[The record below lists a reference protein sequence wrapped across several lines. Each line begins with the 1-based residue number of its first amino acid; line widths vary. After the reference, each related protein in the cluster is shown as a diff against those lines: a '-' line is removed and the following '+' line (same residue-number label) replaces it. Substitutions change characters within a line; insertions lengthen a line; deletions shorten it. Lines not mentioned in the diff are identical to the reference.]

1 MAASS
6 YPGSVRERIAQGNP
20 PAVQPATAP
29 RARGAAP
36 GPVGGEQPGVQAP
49 PLLPATHPMRERWE
63 PNAPESGHYRRF
75 RNLVESRV
83 YGDDYDIEGAKRR
96 LSKSRISDREEV
108 MRARGPGFLSEAGRV
123 LGQGVEGLIHGP
135 FSTARDI
142 AYEVDQAQG
151 EFRRNLLGADEA
163 TGLGGGVVFDRD
175 PDTNPNVWK
184 PRVRR
189 LSGDEYYGKDGRGGV
204 PTLAEALIPLPDRP
218 ETLPGTLA
226 GGVAQFLGLFT
237 LLGQPQAMK
246 KLGGVVYEIG
256 KRVGERAIKSGRAAS
271 GVIRASGADAVAFDP
286 GDPFV
291 GDAVNALVKTYPQL
305 EGPVSDL
312 IKDFTFSTDPDDSR
326 IKKRFMRSVEGFQ
339 LGVTAGS
346 LFLVLKGFC
355 AIPREGIRWLH
366 KRTLLG
372 KLGDAYDPKA
382 KATPADTVRHK
393 EIDKLEAE
401 RAADDVEPEPGA
413 APEEPMVP
421 EAEGTPLDQMEARL
435 RAAKDRDP
443 RAARRE
449 GRART
454 IQAIMDKFGVSQLE
468 AEDWYRSK
476 LQERMLP
483 KLMAREAD
491 ATAEDLSGEIDQ
503 WEKNFGDTL
512 DELRYGD
519 EPELRK
525 VPRHPILAEMERQ
538 GGVATVRQNESGAW
552 VPTTLASELKK
563 NFGVTPQTHP
573 GLFRNPR
580 RRLKWS
586 ASKRAETTP
595 PKGDMDGFDWTDSP
609 LVRGPK
615 DSYGRPVDNNDL
627 YEGISD
633 ELAGSPRYTDEQT
646 DLVLERGIARD
657 ELRAEL
663 DELGIDLETTSNREA
678 VEALHRKHAEA
689 MGPEYPRVEE
699 PPTPRAAEGE
709 PLIKRDSGKI
719 YRGQPVGTEMQN
731 VESANVADNI
741 LVGRGVF
748 LTTEPTIA
756 RTYGEQL
763 FELPKPKEGI
773 LDLGDI
779 TPEQFRSLGISDKTQ
794 RIYRLPSKTAKD
806 IAEKE
811 DMIMEALAEKH
822 LPEDISWNEVVSGTT
837 VVKGTGPDVDTVRN
851 QVIENLLDRGFAWVK
866 HSGGVR
872 TGQKPHD
879 VYISLTNEGVA
890 KAKKITPPTPRAAK
904 ESGRLAPQEEIDRI
918 QDEISHTGQGALGR
932 EATPEE
938 LVEELNRRGIKG
950 STDSVFDDLGA
961 ELGGVSHVADALIPR
976 VAKEF
981 AKSLEDGDRALDDLM
996 NRLSISQAE
1005 GFETFGG
1012 NPAGY
1017 QNVFDSVTDPGA
1029 VRFKRELR
1037 ERILSRLDEEG
1048 LGAAPTPRAVEAAEG
1063 RRVYRF
1069 DDGTEITISGRSHLE
1084 MIEVPE
1090 GLRRQGA
1097 ATRHIREVEEDIG
1110 HRIETGTAGSDE
1122 GLALMNR
1129 LGIRDVAAPPP
1140 SAATST
1146 PRAEAPTPRAADEA
1160 APRPGPHPARPPLT
1174 QSPGRLEDRASWE
1187 LTRPEEGELHGVPAS
1202 LIRALE
1208 IEKGGDEL
1216 ASGSPK
1222 NTPEQVEQLKLAG
1235 FLDKAGELT
1244 EKGAETLAGRI
1255 ERFAKFQKAARNGEA
1270 VDRGAARDWPLQIAR
1285 AYRYKRTMKPRGK
1298 KKAPGKDPADDLSVD
1313 EAKSVSEDILNERR
1327 IWDEERG
1334 KELMDKVYELT
1345 DRRLKHEVNQRANEA
1360 VLELFKAGRVTR
1372 DRSRPLFEQMAEL
1385 IASRRVAP
1393 ESIRQIMV
1401 KHNTDWTDFAA
1412 IWGTDVSASAR
1423 QLGALG
1429 NLQRAINR
1437 GMLSSKDRMQLE
1449 AKLADE
1455 GVSTAERAEIQK
1467 TLDKAGGVLD
1477 EKMIEELR
1485 GLGIDTDMVKAIST
1499 WRRLENI
1506 RRGSMVSQIS
1516 TAMRNGMTQGGNLS
1530 VSLMQEL
1537 FEKSIR
1543 STVNQY
1549 GKAKN
1554 LIGLDGTA
1562 ALAHAELIHPIRAM
1576 ETLLNITGRIR
1587 MGADGR
1593 WTREQGELG
1602 ARVWKRD
1609 ADAGWAPQG
1618 PDFSEFDWRHP
1629 LRSSKSWQS
1638 EGTDFVDHLLSV
1650 FPKHRDMLTSSFN
1663 ADIAEAGIGS
1673 GAMAKA
1679 EGLVHALNTFNRF
1692 QEHVF
1697 RRAAFKAELGRQIE
1711 MNPVRISWLSKDE
1724 RLAMK
1729 ALRDDAEAWGGV
1741 AREEQER
1748 ITQELLDDGVVYRSL
1763 DKLEADGLLGMIAK
1777 KQMDNA
1783 VNHSLDI
1790 TWAKQFD
1797 PKTEKFVKGVKQ
1809 RHHLYDSFAGH
1820 VVQGVNRFP
1829 MFSWVTPFPRFMANS
1844 IQWQLNHSPY
1854 GLTNAILSQRGR
1866 DLMRKGDYSELAE
1879 GLTGMTMLY
1888 ASWELAGSE
1897 YATDKGTELRVP
1909 DALAE
1914 TMGLEPGSTIDLRV
1928 YNPFLSY
1935 YWTGHTLRRHFE
1947 GKPPPS
1953 YTEIAQ
1959 VFAGANVR
1967 AGLGLYVVDQLID
1980 DLASVGRST
1989 GGVGAL
1995 AETGAIGGTLFGN
2008 LVASYATPLN
2018 MLWDGYKSF
2027 QQWRGNMEP
2036 SKVRDASG
2044 LAQSGETGPM
2054 PLGYEEPWYEAGPS
2068 NFWHAAL
2075 GQVERRTP
2083 FASREVGSY
2092 FDRKTGEMAPVRA
2105 YPEVELATRSG
2116 APVSYAPGW
2125 KLLTGMTFKDPK
2137 NMLGKELDRHG
2148 FRKDHIV
2155 PSSGNKLFDRQVARH
2170 FGDLVEF
2177 YGLPTFLASETY
2189 QRLSDPRKVQM
2200 LRDRL
2205 LRVREEAVR
2214 QAGNENTDL
2223 RDLVKREN
2231 APYYKEMFIDGGG
2244 WRSEAE
2250 TGSSGHLDFNQE

>member
-204 PTLAEALIPLPDRP
+204 PTLAEALIPLPDSP

-271 GVIRASGADAVAFDP
+271 GVIRAGGADAVAFDP

-346 LFLVLKGFC
+346 LFLALKGFC

-491 ATAEDLSGEIDQ
+491 ATAEDLFREIDQ

-519 EPELRK
+519 EPELGK
-525 VPRHPILAEMERQ
+525 VPRHPILAEMKRQ

-563 NFGVTPQTHP
+563 KFGVTPQTHP

-615 DSYGRPVDNNDL
+615 DSNGRPVDNNDL

-699 PPTPRAAEGE
+699 SRAVDA
-709 PLIKRDSGKI
+709 S
-719 YRGQPVGTEMQN
+719 YASSQAVGSSLE
-731 VESANVADNI
+731 
-741 LVGRGVF
+741 
-748 LTTEPTIA
+748 TTIPE
-756 RTYGEQL
+756 
-763 FELPKPKEGI
+763 
-773 LDLGDI
+773 I
-779 TPEQFRSLGISDKTQ
+779 TVTK
-794 RIYRLPSKTAKD
+794 
-806 IAEKE
+806 
-811 DMIMEALAEKH
+811 
-822 LPEDISWNEVVSGTT
+822 
-837 VVKGTGPDVDTVRN
+837 TGPDKWVD
-851 QVIENLLDRGFAWVK
+851 DA
-866 HSGGVR
+866 GVQYSDANVDALVPPR
-872 TGQKPHD
+872 TAD
-879 VYISLTNEGVA
+879 AT
-890 KAKKITPPTPRAAK
+890 PTPRAAK

-1048 LGAAPTPRAVEAAEG
+1048 LGAAPTPRAAAGAGEG
-1063 RRVYRF
+1063 RLAGTKVVDESGNPETVYHGTSSARDALELEDRRGIGGIFFTRDRAEAQRRAEFVANRDGGEPRV
-1069 DDGTEITISGRSHLE
+1069 LE
-1084 MIEVPE
+1084 AKVDIKNPSPPGS
-1090 GLRRQGA
+1090 GLRKERVGQEG
-1097 ATRHIREVEEDIG
+1097 
-1110 HRIETGTAGSDE
+1110 ETLESYDGYISDSE
-1122 GLALMNR
+1122 IAVFDR
-1129 LGIRDVAAPPP
+1129 SQIFEADP
-1140 SAATST
+1140 
-1146 PRAEAPTPRAADEA
+1146 APTPRAADEA

-1208 IEKGGDEL
+1208 IEKGGDKL

-1372 DRSRPLFEQMAEL
+1372 DRNRPLFEQMAEL

-1711 MNPVRISWLSKDE
+1711 MNPVRVSWLSKDE

-1797 PKTEKFVKGVKQ
+1797 PKTEKFGPKQLDPKTGKFVKGVKQ

-1820 VVQGVNRFP
+1820 VIQGVNRFP

>member
-1 MAASS
+1 MVDESGNPETVYHGTSS
-6 YPGSVRERIAQGNP
+6 ARDALELEDRRGIGGIFFTRDRAEAQRRAEFVANRDGGEPRVLEAKVDIKNPSPPGSGLRKER
-20 PAVQPATAP
+20 
-29 RARGAAP
+29 
-36 GPVGGEQPGVQAP
+36 VGQEGET
-49 PLLPATHPMRERWE
+49 L
-63 PNAPESGHYRRF
+63 ES
-75 RNLVESRV
+75 
-83 YGDDYDIEGAKRR
+83 YDGY
-96 LSKSRISDREEV
+96 ISD
-108 MRARGPGFLSEAGRV
+108 SE
-123 LGQGVEGLIHGP
+123 
-135 FSTARDI
+135 I
-142 AYEVDQAQG
+142 A
-151 EFRRNLLGADEA
+151 
-163 TGLGGGVVFDRD
+163 VFDR
-175 PDTNPNVWK
+175 
-184 PRVRR
+184 
-189 LSGDEYYGKDGRGGV
+189 
-204 PTLAEALIPLPDRP
+204 
-218 ETLPGTLA
+218 
-226 GGVAQFLGLFT
+226 
-237 LLGQPQAMK
+237 
-246 KLGGVVYEIG
+246 
-256 KRVGERAIKSGRAAS
+256 
-271 GVIRASGADAVAFDP
+271 
-286 GDPFV
+286 
-291 GDAVNALVKTYPQL
+291 
-305 EGPVSDL
+305 
-312 IKDFTFSTDPDDSR
+312 
-326 IKKRFMRSVEGFQ
+326 
-339 LGVTAGS
+339 
-346 LFLVLKGFC
+346 
-355 AIPREGIRWLH
+355 
-366 KRTLLG
+366 
-372 KLGDAYDPKA
+372 
-382 KATPADTVRHK
+382 
-393 EIDKLEAE
+393 
-401 RAADDVEPEPGA
+401 
-413 APEEPMVP
+413 
-421 EAEGTPLDQMEARL
+421 
-435 RAAKDRDP
+435 
-443 RAARRE
+443 
-449 GRART
+449 
-454 IQAIMDKFGVSQLE
+454 SQIF
-468 AEDWYRSK
+468 
-476 LQERMLP
+476 
-483 KLMAREAD
+483 EAD
-491 ATAEDLSGEIDQ
+491 
-503 WEKNFGDTL
+503 
-512 DELRYGD
+512 
-519 EPELRK
+519 P
-525 VPRHPILAEMERQ
+525 
-538 GGVATVRQNESGAW
+538 
-552 VPTTLASELKK
+552 
-563 NFGVTPQTHP
+563 
-573 GLFRNPR
+573 
-580 RRLKWS
+580 
-586 ASKRAETTP
+586 
-595 PKGDMDGFDWTDSP
+595 
-609 LVRGPK
+609 
-615 DSYGRPVDNNDL
+615 
-627 YEGISD
+627 
-633 ELAGSPRYTDEQT
+633 
-646 DLVLERGIARD
+646 
-657 ELRAEL
+657 
-663 DELGIDLETTSNREA
+663 
-678 VEALHRKHAEA
+678 
-689 MGPEYPRVEE
+689 
-699 PPTPRAAEGE
+699 
-709 PLIKRDSGKI
+709 
-719 YRGQPVGTEMQN
+719 
-731 VESANVADNI
+731 
-741 LVGRGVF
+741 
-748 LTTEPTIA
+748 
-756 RTYGEQL
+756 
-763 FELPKPKEGI
+763 
-773 LDLGDI
+773 
-779 TPEQFRSLGISDKTQ
+779 
-794 RIYRLPSKTAKD
+794 
-806 IAEKE
+806 
-811 DMIMEALAEKH
+811 
-822 LPEDISWNEVVSGTT
+822 
-837 VVKGTGPDVDTVRN
+837 
-851 QVIENLLDRGFAWVK
+851 
-866 HSGGVR
+866 
-872 TGQKPHD
+872 
-879 VYISLTNEGVA
+879 
-890 KAKKITPPTPRAAK
+890 
-904 ESGRLAPQEEIDRI
+904 
-918 QDEISHTGQGALGR
+918 
-932 EATPEE
+932 
-938 LVEELNRRGIKG
+938 
-950 STDSVFDDLGA
+950 
-961 ELGGVSHVADALIPR
+961 
-976 VAKEF
+976 
-981 AKSLEDGDRALDDLM
+981 
-996 NRLSISQAE
+996 
-1005 GFETFGG
+1005 
-1012 NPAGY
+1012 
-1017 QNVFDSVTDPGA
+1017 
-1029 VRFKRELR
+1029 
-1037 ERILSRLDEEG
+1037 
-1048 LGAAPTPRAVEAAEG
+1048 
-1063 RRVYRF
+1063 
-1069 DDGTEITISGRSHLE
+1069 
-1084 MIEVPE
+1084 
-1090 GLRRQGA
+1090 
-1097 ATRHIREVEEDIG
+1097 
-1110 HRIETGTAGSDE
+1110 
-1122 GLALMNR
+1122 
-1129 LGIRDVAAPPP
+1129 
-1140 SAATST
+1140 
-1146 PRAEAPTPRAADEA
+1146 APTPRAADEA

-1187 LTRPEEGELHGVPAS
+1187 LTRPEEGAVHRVPAS

-1372 DRSRPLFEQMAEL
+1372 DPNRPLFEQMAEL

-1516 TAMRNGMTQGGNLS
+1516 TAMRNGMTQAGNLS
-1530 VSLMQEL
+1530 VSIMQEL

-1711 MNPVRISWLSKDE
+1711 MNPVRVSWLSKDE

-1797 PKTEKFVKGVKQ
+1797 PKTEKFGPKQLDPKTGKFVKGVKQ

-1820 VVQGVNRFP
+1820 VIQGVNRFP

-1844 IQWQLNHSPY
+1844 IQWQLNHSPW

>member
-1 MAASS
+1 M
-6 YPGSVRERIAQGNP
+6 GQ
-20 PAVQPATAP
+20 
-29 RARGAAP
+29 
-36 GPVGGEQPGVQAP
+36 
-49 PLLPATHPMRERWE
+49 
-63 PNAPESGHYRRF
+63 
-75 RNLVESRV
+75 
-83 YGDDYDIEGAKRR
+83 EGAT
-96 LSKSRISDREEV
+96 LESYDGYISD
-108 MRARGPGFLSEAGRV
+108 SE
-123 LGQGVEGLIHGP
+123 
-135 FSTARDI
+135 I
-142 AYEVDQAQG
+142 A
-151 EFRRNLLGADEA
+151 
-163 TGLGGGVVFDRD
+163 VFDR
-175 PDTNPNVWK
+175 
-184 PRVRR
+184 
-189 LSGDEYYGKDGRGGV
+189 
-204 PTLAEALIPLPDRP
+204 
-218 ETLPGTLA
+218 
-226 GGVAQFLGLFT
+226 
-237 LLGQPQAMK
+237 
-246 KLGGVVYEIG
+246 
-256 KRVGERAIKSGRAAS
+256 
-271 GVIRASGADAVAFDP
+271 
-286 GDPFV
+286 
-291 GDAVNALVKTYPQL
+291 
-305 EGPVSDL
+305 
-312 IKDFTFSTDPDDSR
+312 
-326 IKKRFMRSVEGFQ
+326 
-339 LGVTAGS
+339 
-346 LFLVLKGFC
+346 
-355 AIPREGIRWLH
+355 
-366 KRTLLG
+366 
-372 KLGDAYDPKA
+372 
-382 KATPADTVRHK
+382 
-393 EIDKLEAE
+393 
-401 RAADDVEPEPGA
+401 
-413 APEEPMVP
+413 
-421 EAEGTPLDQMEARL
+421 
-435 RAAKDRDP
+435 
-443 RAARRE
+443 
-449 GRART
+449 
-454 IQAIMDKFGVSQLE
+454 SQIF
-468 AEDWYRSK
+468 
-476 LQERMLP
+476 
-483 KLMAREAD
+483 EAD
-491 ATAEDLSGEIDQ
+491 
-503 WEKNFGDTL
+503 
-512 DELRYGD
+512 
-519 EPELRK
+519 P
-525 VPRHPILAEMERQ
+525 
-538 GGVATVRQNESGAW
+538 
-552 VPTTLASELKK
+552 
-563 NFGVTPQTHP
+563 
-573 GLFRNPR
+573 
-580 RRLKWS
+580 
-586 ASKRAETTP
+586 
-595 PKGDMDGFDWTDSP
+595 
-609 LVRGPK
+609 
-615 DSYGRPVDNNDL
+615 
-627 YEGISD
+627 
-633 ELAGSPRYTDEQT
+633 
-646 DLVLERGIARD
+646 
-657 ELRAEL
+657 
-663 DELGIDLETTSNREA
+663 
-678 VEALHRKHAEA
+678 
-689 MGPEYPRVEE
+689 
-699 PPTPRAAEGE
+699 
-709 PLIKRDSGKI
+709 
-719 YRGQPVGTEMQN
+719 
-731 VESANVADNI
+731 
-741 LVGRGVF
+741 
-748 LTTEPTIA
+748 
-756 RTYGEQL
+756 
-763 FELPKPKEGI
+763 
-773 LDLGDI
+773 
-779 TPEQFRSLGISDKTQ
+779 
-794 RIYRLPSKTAKD
+794 
-806 IAEKE
+806 
-811 DMIMEALAEKH
+811 
-822 LPEDISWNEVVSGTT
+822 
-837 VVKGTGPDVDTVRN
+837 
-851 QVIENLLDRGFAWVK
+851 
-866 HSGGVR
+866 
-872 TGQKPHD
+872 
-879 VYISLTNEGVA
+879 
-890 KAKKITPPTPRAAK
+890 
-904 ESGRLAPQEEIDRI
+904 
-918 QDEISHTGQGALGR
+918 
-932 EATPEE
+932 
-938 LVEELNRRGIKG
+938 
-950 STDSVFDDLGA
+950 
-961 ELGGVSHVADALIPR
+961 
-976 VAKEF
+976 
-981 AKSLEDGDRALDDLM
+981 
-996 NRLSISQAE
+996 
-1005 GFETFGG
+1005 
-1012 NPAGY
+1012 
-1017 QNVFDSVTDPGA
+1017 
-1029 VRFKRELR
+1029 
-1037 ERILSRLDEEG
+1037 
-1048 LGAAPTPRAVEAAEG
+1048 
-1063 RRVYRF
+1063 
-1069 DDGTEITISGRSHLE
+1069 
-1084 MIEVPE
+1084 
-1090 GLRRQGA
+1090 
-1097 ATRHIREVEEDIG
+1097 
-1110 HRIETGTAGSDE
+1110 
-1122 GLALMNR
+1122 
-1129 LGIRDVAAPPP
+1129 
-1140 SAATST
+1140 
-1146 PRAEAPTPRAADEA
+1146 APTPRAADEA

-1187 LTRPEEGELHGVPAS
+1187 LTRPEEGAVHRVPAS

-1208 IEKGGDEL
+1208 IEKGGDKL

-1360 VLELFKAGRVTR
+1360 VLELFKAGQVTR
-1372 DRSRPLFEQMAEL
+1372 DRNRPLFEQMAEL

-1711 MNPVRISWLSKDE
+1711 MNPVRVSWLSKDE

-1844 IQWQLNHSPY
+1844 IQWQLNHSPW

>member
-271 GVIRASGADAVAFDP
+271 GVIRAGGADAVAFDA

-326 IKKRFMRSVEGFQ
+326 IEKRFMRSVEGFQ

-491 ATAEDLSGEIDQ
+491 ATAEDLSREIDQ

-519 EPELRK
+519 EPELGK
-525 VPRHPILAEMERQ
+525 VPRHPILAEMKRQ

-615 DSYGRPVDNNDL
+615 DSNGRPVDNNDL

-699 PPTPRAAEGE
+699 SRAVDA
-709 PLIKRDSGKI
+709 S
-719 YRGQPVGTEMQN
+719 YASSQAVGSSLE
-731 VESANVADNI
+731 
-741 LVGRGVF
+741 
-748 LTTEPTIA
+748 TTIPE
-756 RTYGEQL
+756 
-763 FELPKPKEGI
+763 
-773 LDLGDI
+773 I
-779 TPEQFRSLGISDKTQ
+779 TVTK
-794 RIYRLPSKTAKD
+794 
-806 IAEKE
+806 
-811 DMIMEALAEKH
+811 
-822 LPEDISWNEVVSGTT
+822 
-837 VVKGTGPDVDTVRN
+837 TGPDKWVD
-851 QVIENLLDRGFAWVK
+851 DA
-866 HSGGVR
+866 GV
-872 TGQKPHD
+872 QYSD
-879 VYISLTNEGVA
+879 ANV
-890 KAKKITPPTPRAAK
+890 
-904 ESGRLAPQEEIDRI
+904 
-918 QDEISHTGQGALGR
+918 
-932 EATPEE
+932 
-938 LVEELNRRGIKG
+938 
-950 STDSVFDDLGA
+950 
-961 ELGGVSHVADALIPR
+961 DALVPPR
-976 VAKEF
+976 TA
-981 AKSLEDGDRALDDLM
+981 D
-996 NRLSISQAE
+996 
-1005 GFETFGG
+1005 
-1012 NPAGY
+1012 
-1017 QNVFDSVTDPGA
+1017 
-1029 VRFKRELR
+1029 
-1037 ERILSRLDEEG
+1037 
-1048 LGAAPTPRAVEAAEG
+1048 AAPTPRAAAGAGEG
-1063 RRVYRF
+1063 RLAGTKVVDESGNPETVYHGTSSARDALELEDRRGIGGIFFTRDRAEAQRRAEFVANRDGGEPRV
-1069 DDGTEITISGRSHLE
+1069 LE
-1084 MIEVPE
+1084 AKVDIKNPSPPGS
-1090 GLRRQGA
+1090 GLRKERVGQEG
-1097 ATRHIREVEEDIG
+1097 
-1110 HRIETGTAGSDE
+1110 ETLESYDGYISDSE
-1122 GLALMNR
+1122 IAVFDR
-1129 LGIRDVAAPPP
+1129 SQIFEADP
-1140 SAATST
+1140 
-1146 PRAEAPTPRAADEA
+1146 APTPRAADEA

-1208 IEKGGDEL
+1208 IEKGGDKL

-1298 KKAPGKDPADDLSVD
+1298 KKAPGDDPADDLSVD

-1372 DRSRPLFEQMAEL
+1372 DRNRPLFEQMAEL

-1485 GLGIDTDMVKAIST
+1485 GLGIDTDMVKALTT

-1711 MNPVRISWLSKDE
+1711 MNPVRVSWLSKDE

-1844 IQWQLNHSPY
+1844 IQWQLNHSPW

>member
-1 MAASS
+1 
-6 YPGSVRERIAQGNP
+6 
-20 PAVQPATAP
+20 
-29 RARGAAP
+29 
-36 GPVGGEQPGVQAP
+36 
-49 PLLPATHPMRERWE
+49 
-63 PNAPESGHYRRF
+63 
-75 RNLVESRV
+75 
-83 YGDDYDIEGAKRR
+83 
-96 LSKSRISDREEV
+96 
-108 MRARGPGFLSEAGRV
+108 
-123 LGQGVEGLIHGP
+123 
-135 FSTARDI
+135 
-142 AYEVDQAQG
+142 
-151 EFRRNLLGADEA
+151 
-163 TGLGGGVVFDRD
+163 
-175 PDTNPNVWK
+175 
-184 PRVRR
+184 
-189 LSGDEYYGKDGRGGV
+189 
-204 PTLAEALIPLPDRP
+204 
-218 ETLPGTLA
+218 
-226 GGVAQFLGLFT
+226 
-237 LLGQPQAMK
+237 MK

-271 GVIRASGADAVAFDP
+271 GVIRAGGADAVAFDP

-326 IKKRFMRSVEGFQ
+326 IEKRFMRSVEGFQ

-401 RAADDVEPEPGA
+401 RAADAERKADRLEKLEGAERRLAEVEADGGATAAENVEALGAALDPELRARIDALPEVITHGHEDLLDQAVRSNFGDEAAEAGWRYARARQAQAAQRRQAPTPRAAEGEPEPGA

-421 EAEGTPLDQMEARL
+421 EAEGTPLDQLEARL

-491 ATAEDLSGEIDQ
+491 ATAEDLFREIDQ

-519 EPELRK
+519 EPELGK
-525 VPRHPILAEMERQ
+525 VPRHPILAEMKRQ

-563 NFGVTPQTHP
+563 KFGVTPQTHP

-699 PPTPRAAEGE
+699 PPTPRAAAGAGE
-709 PLIKRDSGKI
+709 
-719 YRGQPVGTEMQN
+719 
-731 VESANVADNI
+731 
-741 LVGRGVF
+741 
-748 LTTEPTIA
+748 
-756 RTYGEQL
+756 
-763 FELPKPKEGI
+763 
-773 LDLGDI
+773 
-779 TPEQFRSLGISDKTQ
+779 
-794 RIYRLPSKTAKD
+794 
-806 IAEKE
+806 
-811 DMIMEALAEKH
+811 
-822 LPEDISWNEVVSGTT
+822 
-837 VVKGTGPDVDTVRN
+837 
-851 QVIENLLDRGFAWVK
+851 
-866 HSGGVR
+866 
-872 TGQKPHD
+872 
-879 VYISLTNEGVA
+879 
-890 KAKKITPPTPRAAK
+890 
-904 ESGRLAPQEEIDRI
+904 GRLAGTKVV
-918 QDEISHTGQGALGR
+918 DESGNPETVYHGTSSARDAL
-932 EATPEE
+932 E
-938 LVEELNRRGIKG
+938 LEDRRGIGGIFFTRDRAEAQRRAEFVANRDGGEPRVLEAKVDIKNPSPPG
-950 STDSVFDDLGA
+950 SGLRKERVGQEGETLESYDGYISDSEIAVFDRSQIF
-961 ELGGVSHVADALIPR
+961 EADP
-976 VAKEF
+976 
-981 AKSLEDGDRALDDLM
+981 
-996 NRLSISQAE
+996 
-1005 GFETFGG
+1005 
-1012 NPAGY
+1012 
-1017 QNVFDSVTDPGA
+1017 
-1029 VRFKRELR
+1029 
-1037 ERILSRLDEEG
+1037 
-1048 LGAAPTPRAVEAAEG
+1048 
-1063 RRVYRF
+1063 
-1069 DDGTEITISGRSHLE
+1069 
-1084 MIEVPE
+1084 
-1090 GLRRQGA
+1090 
-1097 ATRHIREVEEDIG
+1097 
-1110 HRIETGTAGSDE
+1110 
-1122 GLALMNR
+1122 
-1129 LGIRDVAAPPP
+1129 
-1140 SAATST
+1140 
-1146 PRAEAPTPRAADEA
+1146 APTPRAADEA

-1187 LTRPEEGELHGVPAS
+1187 LTRPEEGAVHRVPAS

-1372 DRSRPLFEQMAEL
+1372 DRNRPLFEQMAEL

-1697 RRAAFKAELGRQIE
+1697 RRAAFKAELGRQIK
-1711 MNPVRISWLSKDE
+1711 MNPIR
-1724 RLAMK
+1724 M
-1729 ALRDDAEAWGGV
+1729 
-1741 AREEQER
+1741 
-1748 ITQELLDDGVVYRSL
+1748 DDGSLYSSL
-1763 DKLEADGLLGMIAK
+1763 DALEADGLLGMITK

-1797 PKTEKFVKGVKQ
+1797 PKTEKFGPKQLDPKTGKFVKGVKQ

-1820 VVQGVNRFP
+1820 VIQGVNRFP

-1844 IQWQLNHSPY
+1844 IQWQLNHSPW